1 MQGKAA
7 YDTPLWGALPL
18 TLRITTDWEGGF
30 YPLTIHFSEDYPS
43 KPPKCKF
50 PVGFFYLNVYPS
62 GTVCLLILN
71 EDSIHGLCCFFV
83 LFLCSVTVFNEY
95 DVYEYSLTSPNIL
108 PFFYVLPPP
117 IIDQYPPLP
126 LSIMGTK
133 GREIT
138 ISLDGI
144 RNKNIMQLKKINTA
158 ISQQDIMISITLIP
172 LLLDL
177 QTNLD
182 GKSKRYKDP
191 ALTNLCLISNIHY
204 MVRSI
209 RRSEAKDLLGDDW
222 VQRHRRVVQQHAK
235 QYKRISWGK
244 NGVVTTMTNLKISGV
259 GGSVEVL
266 NNLSQSISH
275 SRSTC
280 FHSWFLCS

>member
-1 MQGKAA
+1 M
-7 YDTPLWGALPL
+7 
-18 TLRITTDWEGGF
+18 R
-30 YPLTIHFSEDYPS
+30 
-43 KPPKCKF
+43 
-50 PVGFFYLNVYPS
+50 
-62 GTVCLLILN
+62 
-71 EDSIHGLCCFFV
+71 
-83 LFLCSVTVFNEY
+83 
-95 DVYEYSLTSPNIL
+95 
-108 PFFYVLPPP
+108 
-117 IIDQYPPLP
+117 
-126 LSIMGTK
+126 
-133 GREIT
+133 
-138 ISLDGI
+138 
-144 RNKNIMQLKKINTA
+144 IMQ
-158 ISQQDIMISITLIP
+158 
-172 LLLDL
+172 DL

-275 SRSTC
+275 SRSPSKPDRSEIDLIKPVEMKRASVNQASLPAIYDQHDEKAYRNYYQVDGDKKLPTEDA
-280 FHSWFLCS
+280 FARSDEIA